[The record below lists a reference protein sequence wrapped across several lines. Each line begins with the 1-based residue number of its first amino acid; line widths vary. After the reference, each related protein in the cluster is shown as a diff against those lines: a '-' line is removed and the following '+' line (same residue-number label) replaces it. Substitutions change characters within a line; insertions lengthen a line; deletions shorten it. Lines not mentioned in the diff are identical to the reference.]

1 MKYALNNTVH
11 AIALLARTSKINELF
26 AEDVPENA
34 VTIENG
40 THFAERFDLKEEVGK

>member
-1 MKYALNNTVH
+1 MNNAVH
-11 AIALLARTSKINELF
+11 AITLLACISKKTELF

-34 VTIENG
+34 VTVENG